1 MRATQVMV
9 DSLLSAQHVRWAST
23 LIMRVQ
29 LQAVGFVIL
38 MLLRV
43 HVLLIMRE
51 CARQAMK
58 DMPVVTGL
66 MHLLVTPVMR
76 AHIRLVPETVDP
88 RVPPLCASP
97 VAPATSVLA
106 LAR

>member
-1 MRATQVMV
+1 MV
-9 DSLLSAQHVRWAST
+9 DSLLSAQHVRWASS
-23 LIMRVQ
+23 LLMRVQ

-51 CARQAMK
+51 CARQAME
-58 DMPVVTGL
+58 DGLLATTG
-66 MHLLVTPVMR
+66 MVHLLVTPVMR

-97 VAPATSVLA
+97 VAPATSALA